1 MPKVTVPGL
10 KESKGI
16 QEFALLDPGK
26 YSVEVLKVDEEESKR
41 SPGMN
46 YKFRMKVLEGIGDA
60 AVQKSGS
67 KAAGMGYFEN
77 LFLMGE
83 MHPQYE
89 EYGHIG
95 VDQLKS
101 MVIAFKVPLKGDDL
115 DFQAFI
121 GKTCIIDVRQEQ
133 DKKSKNDDGTPRV
146 FNRVAKWTAD
156 LKK

>member
-16 QEFALLDPGK
+16 QEFVLLDPGK
-26 YSVEVLKVDEEESKR
+26 YVVEVLKVDEEESKK

-60 AVQKSGS
+60 AVQKSGT
-67 KAAGMGYFEN
+67 KAPGLSYFEN

-83 MHPQYE
+83 MHPQLE
-89 EYGHIG
+89 QYGHIG

-101 MVIAFKVPLKGDDL
+101 MVLAFKVPTKGDDL
-115 DFQAFI
+115 DFQAFV
-121 GKTCIIDVRQEQ
+121 GKTCVIDVRQVE
-133 DKKSKNDDGTPRV
+133 DKKTKNEDGSPRIR
-146 FNRVAKWTAD
+146 NEVARWTAD
-156 LKK
+156 LQK